1 VIFERLSYNPTPPLG
16 QLADS
21 SSSDRTL
28 PSRYRASL
36 AARRGPLPREES
48 VSAPGATRTCR
59 KVRYLVAMGW
69 SGDLEEAVRNKL
81 DL

>member
-16 QLADS
+16 QLADP

-36 AARRGPLPREES
+36 AARRGPLPREEACLLQA
-48 VSAPGATRTCR
+48 VTRTCR
-59 KVRYLVAMGW
+59 NVRYPVVMGW
-69 SGDLEEAVRNKL
+69 QADLEEAVLNKRNL
-81 DL
+81 